1 MQYKPKRNKT
11 IHRFCFFIASL
22 SRIATF
28 YGRMTGDQ
36 ILIYR
41 GGVHTKVVS

>member
-1 MQYKPKRNKT
+1 MDSV
-11 IHRFCFFIASL
+11 SL
-22 SRIATF
+22 SRITTI

-36 ILIYR
+36 MLICR

>member
-1 MQYKPKRNKT
+1 MHYKPKETKPY
-11 IHRFCFFIASL
+11 IGSVSL
-22 SRIATF
+22 SRTMTV